1 MDQSALDLLLAA
13 TEAAEMA
20 EGVDNSTRI
29 TSTDTRGLAQ
39 TPDLPPTT
47 HYTMLTGS
55 SDRLLQTK
63 LASTYSQNISRIFPH
78 ETHTVS

>member
-1 MDQSALDLLLAA
+1 MDQGALDLLLAA
-13 TEAAEMA
+13 TEAAEVA

-47 HYTMLTGS
+47 HYRMSLRPVLVVQSWRGINPRTG
-55 SDRLLQTK
+55 K
-63 LASTYSQNISRIFPH
+63 G
-78 ETHTVS
+78 

>member
-1 MDQSALDLLLAA
+1 MDQGALDLLLAA
-13 TEAAEMA
+13 TEAAEVA

-47 HYTMLTGS
+47 HYTRALRFWFCGF
-55 SDRLLQTK
+55 
-63 LASTYSQNISRIFPH
+63 Y
-78 ETHTVS
+78 